1 MNVNVLKDNPDW
13 WWALLAGGFC
23 LTSTMCVWLVFKI
36 LPVLLNLRRS
46 RFAALSASQIESWL
60 DDNVGARLK
69 RFMNLAN
76 GKRRGWNGVKAQAQP

>member
-36 LPVLLNLRRS
+36 FPVLLKLHRRWS
-46 RFAALSASQIESWL
+46 AALSTSQIESWL

-69 RFMNLAN
+69 RFMNPAN
-76 GKRRGWNGVKAQAQP
+76 GKHRLWNGVKAQAQP